1 MFEMGMLHTSD
12 WKARWIGWRPSQR
25 TPTTSGANLAA
36 PMPSPLLK
44 KEFAVAKPVREAKL
58 YVCGLGLY
66 DLRINGQRMD
76 DTVLNPAHTQ
86 YDKRVLYTAHD
97 VTHLIHRGANCVGVE
112 LGRGFYSVRE
122 QTPWLW
128 TTAPWNSPPK
138 LLCQILLQYTDG
150 TTQRI
155 VSDTSWQLCT
165 DGPTR
170 SDSIYWGESYDARKE
185 KTGWDRP
192 GYHQG
197 DFVPADL
204 MDPPSGALRSQML
217 PPMKIV
223 ETRKPMSVKSPK
235 AGCYLFDVGPM
246 TTGWIQFTAACPKG
260 TMITI
265 RYSERLSADG
275 TADKVRINNV
285 DGPIQTDT
293 YVFKGEGQETW
304 EPKFSYKGFK
314 YVEVSGCP
322 IRLTLANV
330 QVKVI
335 HSAVTPIGSFQCSN
349 PLFNTIHAATVRTI
363 LNNLHGKPTDTP
375 VYEKNGWMGDANL
388 IAETALFNFD
398 LTSFFE
404 KWVRDIGDSMGN
416 NGVVPIVVPTG
427 AFGRDHSPE
436 WNCAYIFLPYHLD
449 QYCGDASLL
458 REQYAGL
465 RSYIG
470 YEKGA
475 LRQGISSSVLNDW
488 YAPSGARHNP
498 NAPEGGALTA
508 TAYAYRAFQ
517 LFGEISAQEQR
528 QAEVTGSNETCA
540 QIKAAF
546 NANFL
551 DRQTETYHN
560 KRRVGYR
567 QTSSILPLVWEMVPQ
582 PDRKAV
588 LNNLIADIHTKG
600 DHLDTGILGTK
611 YLLPLLTESGHGD
624 VAYAIANQKTYPS
637 WGWWIAHGATTLW
650 ESWDLDARSNDHYMF
665 GTIDEWFYKYLA
677 GIRPGKDGFKEF
689 TIKPYLL
696 GDLTYARAEV
706 DTVRGEVSSSW
717 KKLPNHGVDL
727 EVTVPVNCAA
737 TLYVPSAQGARVL
750 ENGQP
755 AEKSLGLR
763 FLRAADGYAIYRA
776 GSGHYHFVSTALSSM
791 RP

>member
-1 MFEMGMLHTSD
+1 MERSHLHKLPNVSILISILLFFASTTVYAASRMTVYALSTECVANPVGVDVQKPRFAWKLRSERRAEVQRAYRILVASTSERLAANRGDVWDSGRVVSDRTLEISYAGHTLQSGHRYYWKVRSWDAGGTASAWSSPAMFEMGMLHTSD

-138 LLCQILLQYTDG
+138 LLCQILLHYTDG

-404 KWVRDIGDSMGN
+404 KWVRDIGDSM
-416 NGVVPIVVPTG
+416 
-427 AFGRDHSPE
+427 
-436 WNCAYIFLPYHLD
+436 
-449 QYCGDASLL
+449 
-458 REQYAGL
+458 
-465 RSYIG
+465 
-470 YEKGA
+470 
-475 LRQGISSSVLNDW
+475 
-488 YAPSGARHNP
+488 
-498 NAPEGGALTA
+498 
-508 TAYAYRAFQ
+508 
-517 LFGEISAQEQR
+517 
-528 QAEVTGSNETCA
+528 
-540 QIKAAF
+540 
-546 NANFL
+546 
-551 DRQTETYHN
+551 
-560 KRRVGYR
+560 
-567 QTSSILPLVWEMVPQ
+567 
-582 PDRKAV
+582 
-588 LNNLIADIHTKG
+588 
-600 DHLDTGILGTK
+600 
-611 YLLPLLTESGHGD
+611 
-624 VAYAIANQKTYPS
+624 
-637 WGWWIAHGATTLW
+637 
-650 ESWDLDARSNDHYMF
+650 
-665 GTIDEWFYKYLA
+665 
-677 GIRPGKDGFKEF
+677 
-689 TIKPYLL
+689 
-696 GDLTYARAEV
+696 
-706 DTVRGEVSSSW
+706 
-717 KKLPNHGVDL
+717 
-727 EVTVPVNCAA
+727 
-737 TLYVPSAQGARVL
+737 
-750 ENGQP
+750 
-755 AEKSLGLR
+755 
-763 FLRAADGYAIYRA
+763 
-776 GSGHYHFVSTALSSM
+776 
-791 RP
+791 